1 MTMQWQKSDNKL
13 LAVLVVVL
21 LFFILVLSAWFYS
34 VYNLYVI
41 WHSQPVCVS
50 KPLESPQFTVSHI
63 GTDKYMVKDVKTGR
77 LFIAA
82 GTD

>member
-1 MTMQWQKSDNKL
+1 MRWLNTENKL
-13 LAVLVVVL
+13 LAALIMVL

-41 WHSQPVCVS
+41 WNLRPVCIS

-63 GTDKYMVKDVKTGR
+63 GTDKYVVKDIKTGR
-77 LFIAA
+77 IFIAT

>member
-1 MTMQWQKSDNKL
+1 MRWLNTENKL
-13 LAVLVVVL
+13 LAALIMAL

-41 WHSQPVCVS
+41 WHLHPVCIS

-63 GTDKYMVKDVKTGR
+63 GADKYVVKDVKTGR
-77 LFIAA
+77 IFIATS
-82 GTD
+82 TD

>member
-1 MTMQWQKSDNKL
+1 MRWMAYENKL
-13 LAVLVVVL
+13 LAALFTTL
-21 LFFILVLSAWFYS
+21 LFFILILLAWFYS

-41 WHSQPVCVS
+41 WHLHPVCIS

-63 GTDKYMVKDVKTGR
+63 GKDKYAVKDVKTGR
-77 LFIAA
+77 IFIAT